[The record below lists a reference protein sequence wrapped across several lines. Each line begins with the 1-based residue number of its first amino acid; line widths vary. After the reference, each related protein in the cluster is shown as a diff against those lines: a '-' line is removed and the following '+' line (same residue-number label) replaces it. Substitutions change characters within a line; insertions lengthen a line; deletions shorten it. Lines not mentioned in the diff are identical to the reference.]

1 MIYTDKLVLSLNRKV
16 KSDTIDKYKDL
27 IDIIC
32 GKGYDINTNKYY
44 FQKEAI
50 DRLLSYYLNY
60 KDLGELLDENL
71 SNNSEL
77 KEYYRDKYGSNYKS
91 KLEDLDKKLS
101 TIDLPTGTGKSYVIF
116 LVAIILLNEYKEID
130 RVQIIVPT
138 KTIRKQLT
146 QKFEDFF
153 KRIKSMQN
161 LRIPEMISL
170 HEDALVENSLAIDN
184 IHKFYETDNAI
195 LAKEESFGNGK
206 GKNVL
211 VINDEAHHI
220 YNFNESANP
229 RTDEYRDIKK
239 WKEFLFNPDYKI
251 TNIIN
256 FTATPFEAKDIYFHN
271 VIYRYSLNDAIKN
284 GVVKDIRYL
293 PEGDGDLSEIQAE
306 KQQYKIAISYLN
318 EKKKQF
324 KKDNINIKPIG
335 IIITADIDEA
345 KIVERDFMKIL
356 RDTGERN
363 ADDKVMCYTSD
374 PKHLKN
380 EPLFENVDIYEGNNS
395 NKIEWIISVSMLS
408 EGWDCK
414 NVFLIVPHQ
423 ERAFNSRL
431 LISQVVGRGL
441 RRIPDLDVKYQEVIV
456 LNHKKWGDESINL
469 LVNEVVDLTT
479 ELPIQPTNYFN
490 FDIKYLEE
498 VYSQYERKIKKQTV
512 KKVSMK
518 KILDDAIKSFTEQ
531 TESIFI
537 HRKTKELKEE
547 KEGFLEADLTKDF
560 YSKDYLKSW
569 YIQTIKNDADFED
582 KCKNEEE
589 FVEYIFNS
597 DVIKKSK
604 VKDKMS
610 LNNFKQIEDA
620 FMSIDWGLESKDI
633 KEFKKYNVLTK
644 NTTDFGI
651 SYIRTKTF
659 LEKYDNVFYCAD
671 TNPLEKWEYFENL
684 VDTKLK
690 EYKKEER
697 DTFRE
702 TVRGL
707 LKNKFIKIEKD
718 KYKTTLNFVLNESNP
733 EKLFLERLF
742 SVLGKDKSIE
752 SWIKSKSKGFY
763 YIDCSEGD
771 EIVEFNPDFIIK
783 VDNGKVL
790 LVETKD
796 KGDITKIN
804 KIKLKGMVNY
814 LNILNKELKNNDYY
828 GYIISPND
836 YDEFF
841 TEVIRNKNYRYI
853 SKFHKELEKIK

>member
-1 MIYTDKLVLSLNRKV
+1 MLTDKLVLVPNKKA

-50 DRLLSYYLNY
+50 YRLLSYYLNY
-60 KDLGELLDENL
+60 EALEELLDENL

-77 KEYYRDKYGSNYKS
+77 KECYGNNYKS

-116 LVAIILLNEYKEID
+116 LIAIILLNEYKEID

-146 QKFEDFF
+146 QKFEGFF
-153 KRIKSMQN
+153 KKIKSMRN
-161 LRIPEMISL
+161 LIIPEMISL

-206 GKNVL
+206 GGNVL

-251 TNIIN
+251 KNIIN

-293 PEGDGDLSEIQAE
+293 PEGDGNLSEIQAE
-306 KQQYKIAISYLN
+306 KQQYKLAASYLN
-318 EKKKQF
+318 DKKKQF
-324 KKDNINIKPIG
+324 KKDGIKIKPIG

-345 KIVERDFMKIL
+345 KKVERDFKKIL
-356 RDTGERN
+356 RDAGEKK
-363 ADDKVMCYTSD
+363 ADDKVICYTSD
-374 PKHLKN
+374 PEHLKN
-380 EPLFENVDIYEGNNS
+380 EPLFENVDMYEGNNS
-395 NKIEWIISVSMLS
+395 NEIEWIISVSMLS

-423 ERAFNSRL
+423 ERAFNSKL

-441 RRIPDLDVKYQEVIV
+441 RRIPDLEDKYQEVIV
-456 LNHKKWGDESINL
+456 LNHKRWGDESINL

-479 ELPIQPTNYFN
+479 KLPIEPTDYFN
-490 FDIKYLEE
+490 FDVKYLKEE
-498 VYSQYERKIKKQTV
+498 YSQYERRIKKQTE

-518 KILDDAIKSFTEQ
+518 KILDDAIKSFSDQ
-531 TESIFI
+531 TESIGI
-537 HRKTKELKEE
+537 QRKTRELKNNEE
-547 KEGFLEADLTKDF
+547 GWLKADLMKDF
-560 YSKDYLKSW
+560 HSKDYLKSW
-569 YIQTIKNDADFED
+569 YIQTIKNDDDFED
-582 KCKNEEE
+582 KFKNEEE

-597 DVIKKSK
+597 DIIKKSK
-604 VKDKMS
+604 VKDKIS
-610 LNNFKQIEDA
+610 LNNFKQIQDA
-620 FMSIDWGLESKDI
+620 FMSIDWGIENKDI
-633 KEFKKYNVLTK
+633 KPFKKYNVLTK
-644 NTTDFGI
+644 NTKDFGN
-651 SYIRTKTF
+651 SYVRTKTF
-659 LEKYDNVFYCAD
+659 LEKYDKVFYCAEI
-671 TNPLEKWEYFENL
+671 NPLEKWKYFEDL
-684 VDTKLK
+684 VDIKLK

-697 DTFRE
+697 DTFRDA
-702 TVRGL
+702 VRGL
-707 LKNKFIKIEKD
+707 LKKRFIKIEKD
-718 KYKTTLNFVLNESNP
+718 KYKTTLNFVLNESDP
-733 EKLFLERLF
+733 EKEFLERLF
-742 SVLGKDKSIE
+742 SILEKDNSIE
-752 SWIKSKSKGFY
+752 TWIKSKSKGFY
-763 YIDCSEGD
+763 CIDCSERD

-783 VDNGKVL
+783 VNNGKIL
-790 LVETKD
+790 IVETKD

-804 KIKLKGMVNY
+804 KIKLKGMEDY
-814 LNILNKELKNNDYY
+814 LSKLNKDLKSNDYY

-853 SKFHKELEKIK
+853 PKFHRELEK